1 MAQLRAGVA
10 KAILT
15 PYVGAFMAGFAGR
28 DHGCEGV
35 HDDLYARAVVLESG
49 GTTVAMVGCDLI
61 GLSPDSVARIRERVA
76 AEMEIAADLGL
87 IVRDQ
92 FWYWTPESQ
101 AQVRRAEADLQA
113 GRYETFESVDDLLA
127 DLDDD

>member
-1 MAQLRAGVA
+1 MPVLERVQSDLLPPQIKRLWNLEEGEEIYLKVIRAGDVA
-10 KAILT
+10 QVKRKMREH
-15 PYVGAFMAGFAGR
+15 VGLN
-28 DHGCEGV
+28 H
-35 HDDLYARAVVLESG
+35 
-49 GTTVAMVGCDLI
+49 T
-61 GLSPDSVARIRERVA
+61 
-76 AEMEIAADLGL
+76 EMEIGADLGL

-113 GRYETFESVDDLLA
+113 GRYETFESVDELLA